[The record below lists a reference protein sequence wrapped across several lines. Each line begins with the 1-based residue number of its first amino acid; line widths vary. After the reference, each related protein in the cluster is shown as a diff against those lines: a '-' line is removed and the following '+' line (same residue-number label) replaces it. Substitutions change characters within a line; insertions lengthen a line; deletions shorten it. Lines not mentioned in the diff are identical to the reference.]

1 MACPLRKFGPS
12 PTPLRPLCG
21 LGAKAARCRAS
32 RLVQPKIRPD
42 SPYDGPELHPA
53 KARFFSFTLERTS
66 ASSGHK
72 NCTSHA
78 CSHTAASKRRAA
90 DATPGGRPLFLA
102 ALERPP
108 LASAGAARHS
118 KAGVCS
124 DKPAGD
130 DLSSE
135 KTYSVRAPSDSF
147 YFAKSEIVESLLRRG
162 ARVLSLHFAPET
174 QQKMVARGDF
184 ISIVLSHNE

>member
-1 MACPLRKFGPS
+1 MPAAGSSYFLWLPPHRFLSCPLRKFGLAPTPGWSAQRHRRGRRPEGRNYPRPKLDLMPS
-12 PTPLRPLCG
+12 PSYCLLVETGGRTPPLGRPAIL
-21 LGAKAARCRAS
+21 AA
-32 RLVQPKIRPD
+32 
-42 SPYDGPELHPA
+42 
-53 KARFFSFTLERTS
+53 LERPS

-135 KTYSVRAPSDSF
+135 KPYSVRAPG
-147 YFAKSEIVESLLRRG
+147 R
-162 ARVLSLHFAPET
+162 
-174 QQKMVARGDF
+174 F
-184 ISIVLSHNE
+184 ILFRQERNS